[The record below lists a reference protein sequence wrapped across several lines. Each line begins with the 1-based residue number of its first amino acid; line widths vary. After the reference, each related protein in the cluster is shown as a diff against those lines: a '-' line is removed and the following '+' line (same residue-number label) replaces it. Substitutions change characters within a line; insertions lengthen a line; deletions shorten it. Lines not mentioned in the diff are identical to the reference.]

1 MLLSTL
7 ATITAFAQE
16 VVEEEESDPVAFYIL
31 GGVAAAWAIVLFLIG
46 MSRPKFPGSAAAQGV
61 ATLISSHAVAAAM
74 ASAVLSS

>member
-16 VVEEEESDPVAFYIL
+16 VVEEEESEPVAFYIL
-31 GGVAAAWAIVLFLIG
+31 GGLAAVWAITLFLIG
-46 MSRPKFPGSAAAQGV
+46 MNAPKFPGSKAAQGV
-61 ATLISSHAVAAAM
+61 LTLISILVVAGAM